1 MNSGRPPATWEAGQ
15 AGAVPSQP
23 GTSAAPSLPPLSTP
37 SGPPMAV
44 AGPSTPVLAA
54 PPPIPGDTQEL
65 PPELVAQGWRRLWS
79 RRENRHYF
87 WNHLTNQSLWDLPP
101 LHGGRQQFDPVSD
114 PLGIMG
120 QPGHPGQGLKRRA
133 SEEFGGP
140 VTKRIPI
147 VHGPWDLEIPTNA
160 VIFERPP
167 ITTPH
172 PHPDIEIMRAQLTNK
187 LRQTYQELCHS
198 REGVDAPV
206 GSFSRWLMERKV
218 IDSGTDRLL
227 PSLCYP
233 EISMSMYR
241 EIMNDL
247 PMKLVKPK
255 FTGEARKQ
263 LSRYCEAAKKMIESR
278 TASPESRK
286 IVKWNVEDTFQWL
299 RRTVGASFDDFQE
312 RLQHLKRQCQP
323 QITEAAKQ
331 SVEAI
336 CLKVYNLSAD
346 YAKKIHEKH
355 WELLKEHNITE
366 IHTSLTVENP
376 RKVWCFPIQYALPS
390 PRLPQIEYLQD
401 KETMMLRYKGEA
413 LKINTLYLQ
422 KLEQLYRYSCI
433 EDRKLDSFLTRVW
446 CMLKRYN
453 TFWAA
458 TGGGETS
465 ATQATQAALPLT
477 VLECL
482 HKNFGV
488 TFELFASPLNCYF
501 RQYCSA
507 FPDTDG
513 YFGSRGMVLDFKP
526 THGSFE
532 ANPPFCEELM
542 EACVTHFE
550 RLLSQ
555 TAEPLS
561 FVVFFPEWRDP
572 APAALSQLEGSRWNR
587 RQIALPAFEHHYRHG
602 FQHVVSRADST
613 MRSGNGTVVVWLQND
628 AGHARWAPTKER
640 VDALADAFRPNKERQ
655 RDRQDLLSPGR
666 RESGSAGEHAPPAAA
681 PAAGA
686 PGPAPA
692 AAVSPPG
699 PPAPGQ
705 TPSVPPAVSAAP
717 PSTGQPRPDVVSA

>member
-1 MNSGRPPATWEAGQ
+1 S
-15 AGAVPSQP
+15 AV
-23 GTSAAPSLPPLSTP
+23 G
-37 SGPPMAV
+37 V
-44 AGPSTPVLAA
+44 AGPSTPVSAA
-54 PPPIPGDTQEL
+54 PPPLPIPGDTDL
-65 PPELVAQGWRRLWS
+65 PAELVADGWRRLWS

-87 WNHLTNQSLWDLPP
+87 WNHRTNESLWELPTA
-101 LHGGRQQFDPVSD
+101 HGRQQFDPVSD

-120 QPGHPGQGLKRRA
+120 QPGHSGQGLKRRA

-140 VTKRIPI
+140 ANKRIPV
-147 VHGPWDLEIPTNA
+147 VHGPWDLEVPTNA

-167 ITTPH
+167 IATPH
-172 PHPDIEIMRAQLTNK
+172 PHPDIEVMRAQLTNK
-187 LRQTYQELCHS
+187 LRQCYQELCHS
-198 REGVDAPV
+198 REGVDAPA

-218 IDSGTDRLL
+218 IDTGTDRLL
-227 PSLCYP
+227 PSQCFP

-286 IVKWNVEDTFQWL
+286 IIKWNVEETFTWL

-312 RLQHLKRQCQP
+312 RLTHLKRQCQP
-323 QITEAAKQ
+323 HLTEAAKQ

-336 CLKVYNLSAD
+336 CLKIYNLSAD
-346 YAKKIHEKH
+346 YAKKIHDRH
-355 WELLKEHNITE
+355 WELLKENNITQ
-366 IHTSLTVENP
+366 INASLTVENP
-376 RKVWCFPIQYALPS
+376 RKVWCFPVQYALAC
-390 PRLPQIEYLQD
+390 PRLPQVEYLHD
-401 KETMMLRYKGEA
+401 KDTMMLRYKGDA
-413 LKINTLYLQ
+413 LKVNTVYLQ
-422 KLEQLYRYSCI
+422 KLDQLYRYSCA
-433 EDRKLDSFLTRVW
+433 EDRKLDSFLPRVW
-446 CMLKRYN
+446 CMLKRYT

-458 TGGGETS
+458 SGGGES
-465 ATQATQAALPLT
+465 AATQATQAALPLT

-482 HKNFGV
+482 HKHFGV

-542 EACVTHFE
+542 EASVNHFE
-550 RLLSQ
+550 RLLSH
-555 TAEPLS
+555 TPEPLS

-572 APAALSQLEGSRWNR
+572 APQALSRLESSRWNR
-587 RQIALPAFEHHYRHG
+587 RQITLPPFEHHYRHG
-602 FQHVVSRADST
+602 FQHVLCRADST

-628 AGHARWAPTKER
+628 AGHARWGPTKER
-640 VDALADAFRPNKERQ
+640 VDALLDAFRPNRERQ

-666 RESGSAGEHAPPAAA
+666 RDST
-681 PAAGA
+681 
-686 PGPAPA
+686 GPA
-692 AAVSPPG
+692 
-699 PPAPGQ
+699 
-705 TPSVPPAVSAAP
+705 
-717 PSTGQPRPDVVSA
+717 D